1 MAWLAGLE
9 MTEAQREQRRYA
21 LAISGG
27 VCEVCGRPL
36 RDGQPQGAH
45 RIGNTKANRAKYG
58 DMVIDHVLNVGYTCS
73 LKCNA
78 ALDISNNPAAC
89 IQLCK
94 RIYAREALKYEVI
107 K

>member
-1 MAWLAGLE
+1 

-27 VCEVCGRPL
+27 VCEVCGAPL

-58 DMVIDHVLNVGYTCS
+58 DMVIDHPFNIGYTCS
-73 LKCNA
+73 LKCNGV
-78 ALDISNNPAAC
+78 LDISRNPAEC
-89 IQLCK
+89 IKLCK
-94 RIYAREALKYEVI
+94 RIYEREALKYEGT

>member
-1 MAWLAGLE
+1 

-45 RIGNTKANRAKYG
+45 ILAAQLL
-58 DMVIDHVLNVGYTCS
+58 VIL
-73 LKCNA
+73 
-78 ALDISNNPAAC
+78 
-89 IQLCK
+89 Q
-94 RIYAREALKYEVI
+94 E
-107 K
+107 

>member
-1 MAWLAGLE
+1 MS
-9 MTEAQREQRRYA
+9 TSKDQRRYA

-36 RDGQPQGAH
+36 NEGQPQGAH

-58 DMVIDHVLNVGYTCS
+58 DFVIDHRLNMGMTCS
-73 LKCNA
+73 LKCNGE
-78 ALDISNNPAAC
+78 LDISRNTGEV
-89 IQLCK
+89 IKLCK
-94 RIYAREALKYEVI
+94 KIYETELQKYEVQ

>member
-1 MAWLAGLE
+1 

-27 VCEVCGRPL
+27 VCEVCGAPL

-45 RIGNTKANRAKYG
+45 RIGNTVVNWNKYG
-58 DMVIDHVLNVGYTCS
+58 GFVINHPLNIGYTCS

-78 ALDISNNPAAC
+78 ALDISGNTGAC
-89 IQLCK
+89 IELCK
-94 RIYAREALKYEVI
+94 KIYEREALKYCRHGGAQ